1 MTAVTIQ
8 ELSQHQNF
16 LNSII
21 EQKASG
27 TVSFPSVLNNG
38 TSWMIKSEI
47 CHLSPDSKNRF

>member
-8 ELSQHQNF
+8 ELSQSQNF
-16 LNSII
+16 LKLIP

-27 TVSFPSVLNNG
+27 TVSFPSVLKNG

-47 CHLSPDSKNRF
+47 CHPSPDSKNRF